1 MLDVEMTGRRF
12 RDLGRER
19 SELEIF
25 VAEMPFGVGGL
36 NLGYKWGILHR
47 FDRWEFNVMYG

>member
-19 SELEIF
+19 SELENF
-25 VAEMPFGVGGL
+25 VAEMPFWGGRIEF
-36 NLGYKWGILHR
+36 GI
-47 FDRWEFNVMYG
+47 